1 MGVTVHSLHLQF
13 RWPLCRV
20 WTQNLQTS
28 LQFGCIK
35 NFLLEKKQLH
45 PTKRGNFWPVGC
57 DYLDTGHYGMFRTC
71 EDNFC
76 QRVFYGPNFAQWG
89 VFPVHVIFIR
99 WRNTTKSLSKIWQYL
114 SCLLDDGIAK
124 LWKKLNSHDGFF
136 SYLQDSKANPANP
149 AALFLPCGK
158 DGPPNKNWWLFCSEH
173 LERQIMYQNDGISK
187 RNWLKSLQPA
197 FSI

>member
-1 MGVTVHSLHLQF
+1 MGVNVHSLDLQF

-45 PTKRGNFWPVGC
+45 PTKRGNFGPVGC
-57 DYLDTGHYGMFRTC
+57 DYLDTGHYGMFWTC

-89 VFPVHVIFIR
+89 VFPVHVIFLR

-114 SCLLDDGIAK
+114 SLLKTTIVATLYNNLSCK
-124 LWKKLNSHDGFF
+124 LKVMAQ
-136 SYLQDSKANPANP
+136 YLSQ
-149 AALFLPCGK
+149 CTHM
-158 DGPPNKNWWLFCSEH
+158 WLH
-173 LERQIMYQNDGISK
+173 
-187 RNWLKSLQPA
+187 WLLLGTCEYIDWNA
-197 FSI
+197 